1 MLKLNMYIFLL
12 CKASNSLINTLC
24 EKFKDSIGQHSSN
37 IIKSLA
43 VNLSH
48 QHSKVRKGT
57 LNTAGHLLITHNAAS
72 HFEHIQVVLKAS
84 LSDKSGEVRK

>member
-1 MLKLNMYIFLL
+1 M
-12 CKASNSLINTLC
+12 
-24 EKFKDSIGQHSSN
+24 N

-57 LNTAGHLLITHNAAS
+57 LNTVGHLLITHNAAS
-72 HFEHIQVVLKAS
+72 HFEHIQVMLKAS
-84 LSDKSGEVRK
+84 LSDKSA